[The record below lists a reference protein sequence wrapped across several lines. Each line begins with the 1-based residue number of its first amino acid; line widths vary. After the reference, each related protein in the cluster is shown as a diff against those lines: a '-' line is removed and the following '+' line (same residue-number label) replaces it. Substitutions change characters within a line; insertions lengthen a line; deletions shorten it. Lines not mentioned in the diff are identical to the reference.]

1 MISAIIK
8 LHMGKDLLKGKR
20 IISGSAEGIVKVVLC
35 EKDAKEFK
43 EGEIF
48 VGFAL
53 EPYAIS
59 ALAKAAG
66 VVLDVLE
73 TKQSSIH
80 PAIVASELAIPC
92 IAKTRAAT
100 KLLKTGDRVMVNADS
115 GLVSLLSR
123 SA

>member
-1 MISAIIK
+1 MSR
-8 LHMGKDLLKGKR
+8 HLLKGKT
-20 IISGSAEGIVKVVLC
+20 IISGSVEGVVSVVSC
-35 EKDAKEFK
+35 EKDALDFK

-48 VGFAL
+48 VGFAP

-59 ALAKAAG
+59 ALSKSKA
-66 VVLDVLE
+66 VVLDVAE
-73 TKQSSIH
+73 TKQSPIH
-80 PAIVASELAIPC
+80 PTIAVSELGIPC

>member
-1 MISAIIK
+1 MSPNNNP
-8 LHMGKDLLKGKR
+8 LKGKR
-20 IISGSAEGIVKVVLC
+20 ITSGSAEGTVKVVLC

-43 EGEIF
+43 EWEIF

-59 ALAKAAG
+59 ALSKSKA
-66 VVLDVLE
+66 VILDVAE
-73 TKQSSIH
+73 TKQSPIH
-80 PAIVASELAIPC
+80 PAIAVSELGIPC